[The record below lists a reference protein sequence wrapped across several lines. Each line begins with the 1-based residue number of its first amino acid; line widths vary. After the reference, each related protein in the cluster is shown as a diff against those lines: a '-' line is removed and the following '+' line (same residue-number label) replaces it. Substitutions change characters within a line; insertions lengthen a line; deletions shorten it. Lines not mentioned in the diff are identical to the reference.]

1 MRNEVIKAFIDK
13 DSKKRYPAGALYETA
28 DNKRIAY
35 LQQRGFLIPSFSE
48 TGPLDGNVEQVKDR
62 ITGELGKAALDS
74 LLVTE
79 KKGKHRKGVIEH
91 IEQLLAE
98 VETDGPTD

>member
-1 MRNEVIKAFIDK
+1 MRNEVIKEFIDK
-13 DSKKRYPAGALYETA
+13 DSKKRYPVGTSYETA
-28 DNKRIAY
+28 DNKRIAF

-48 TGPLDGNVEQVKDR
+48 PGPLDGNIEQAKSK
-62 ITGELGKAALDS
+62 IQAELGKVALDS
-74 LLVTE
+74 LLATE
-79 KKGKHRKGVIEH
+79 KKGKNRKGVIEH